1 MFYERRRHMNI
12 KEYRKNTYMMMI
24 AGGLVAFFALL
35 ILNNSSDQLIIASL
49 FGLSVA
55 LIIQSARLYILSR
68 TIEGNKN
75 WIIEVLVK
83 FIVIVVIWIIL

>member
-1 MFYERRRHMNI
+1 MNI